1 MTKIILCGCNGK
13 MGAAIT
19 GIVGERSDCEIVAG
33 VDINT
38 VSMNGYQVYS
48 NIADITETAD
58 VIVDFSN
65 PGALDSILEIAVDR
79 NIPAVLCTTGY
90 SEGQISQIK
99 NASEKVAIFHSGN
112 MSLGINLLI
121 ALSRRAAQVLGD
133 SFDVEIVEKHHNRK
147 LDAPSG
153 TALMIANAISE
164 ELPYDS
170 RYEYDR
176 HSVRRKREKNEI
188 GIHSVRGGTIVG
200 EHEVIFAGHDEIV
213 TISHSA
219 QSRGVFAA
227 GSINAAIYMCGKP
240 AGLYDMND
248 VISAS

>member
-19 GIVGERSDCEIVAG
+19 GIVGERDDCEIVAG
-33 VDINT
+33 VDVNT
-38 VSMNGYQVYS
+38 ASLSGYQVYA
-48 NIADITETAD
+48 NIADVTETAD

-65 PGALDSILEIAVDR
+65 PAALESILNYATEKK
-79 NIPAVLCTTGY
+79 IPAVLCTTGY
-90 SEGQISQIK
+90 SEGQLTQIK
-99 NASEKVAIFHSGN
+99 EASQQVAIFHSGN

-121 ALSRRAAQVLGD
+121 ALSRKAAQILGD

-164 ELPYDS
+164 ELPYES

-176 HSVRRKREKNEI
+176 HSVRRKRERNEI

-213 TISHSA
+213 TISHTA

-227 GSINAAIYMCGKP
+227 GSVNATIYMSGKP

-248 VISAS
+248 VINNA